1 MGRWLE
7 PRRSEEANGGTKFLP
22 PPLQI
27 GWSFAIS
34 TRHRIMRPSFGQSFI
49 RQQWWT
55 YGMDESRRRLIRVT
69 PIVVCHHVESVEHI
83 FFSCP
88 LAQQV
93 CPMQLTSFGNSLLK
107 EVTLA
112 LRIYFFQWCSASLM
126 NFLANDWNHS
136 LVFGSSWK
144 VFFYGLFDFLK
155 NDMTCSALQW
165 LVVKTH

>member
-1 MGRWLE
+1 
-7 PRRSEEANGGTKFLP
+7 
-22 PPLQI
+22 
-27 GWSFAIS
+27 
-34 TRHRIMRPSFGQSFI
+34 
-49 RQQWWT
+49 
-55 YGMDESRRRLIRVT
+55 MDESRRRLIRVT

-165 LVVKTH
+165 LVVKHTKLCKIPYLTMVDLSNNKLSWFGKDTKCCLCTCSLKIW